1 MKKSKELCSLW
12 NNEQEVQTGNIK
24 ISELHEFKGHPFRV
38 EHDMQLFELS
48 RSIEEKGV
56 MVPLIVRANPDGK
69 GYEIIAGHRRKA
81 ACEWAGVDTVPVMVM
96 QMDDAEATIAMI
108 DSNLQR
114 EHIRPSEKAFTY
126 KMKLEAM
133 KQQGKRN
140 DLLQEDGTLSLVGTK
155 LENPTLEMNQLVCSY
170 DDLGKWQLGS
180 QQLEKEQPKVRAD
193 EMLARQIGESRNQ
206 IARYIRLT
214 NLIPKIM
221 DMVDEEKLAFR
232 SAVELSYLSEEEQYE
247 LHAVMELEQVIPS
260 LSQANRMKRMSQSGK
275 LDMDMLYEII
285 GEEKP
290 NQREK
295 LKLYAD
301 TLEEYFPSDFTPKQK
316 VELIQTLVKEWHLNQ
331 TQQQSRSNEKRGRKL
346 V

>member
-12 NNEQEVQTGNIK
+12 NNEQEVQTGNVK

-56 MVPLIVRANPDGK
+56 LVPLIVRTNPDGE

-114 EHIRPSEKAFTY
+114 EHIRPSEKAFAY

-140 DLLQEDGTLSLVGTK
+140 DLLQEDGTLSPVGTK

-180 QQLEKEQPKVRAD
+180 QQLEKEQPRVRAD

-214 NLIPKIM
+214 NLIPKIL

-316 VELIQTLVKEWHLNQ
+316 VELIQTLVKKWHLNQ
-331 TQQQSRSNEKRGRKL
+331 TQQQSRSNEKKGR
-346 V
+346 

>member
-12 NNEQEVQTGNIK
+12 NNEQEVQTGNVK

-56 MVPLIVRANPDGK
+56 LVPLIVRTNPDGE

-114 EHIRPSEKAFTY
+114 EHIRPSEKAFAY

-140 DLLQEDGTLSLVGTK
+140 DLFREEATLSPVGTK
-155 LENPTLEMNQLVCSY
+155 LENPTLELNQLVCSY

-180 QQLEKEQPKVRAD
+180 QQLEKEQPRVRTD

-214 NLIPKIM
+214 NLIPKIL

-331 TQQQSRSNEKRGRKL
+331 TQQQSRSNEKKGR
-346 V
+346 

>member
-12 NNEQEVQTGNIK
+12 NNEQEVQTGNVK

-38 EHDMQLFELS
+38 EHDMHLFELS
-48 RSIEEKGV
+48 RSIEEKGIL
-56 MVPLIVRANPDGK
+56 VPLIVRTNPDGE

-81 ACEWAGVDTVPVMVM
+81 ACEWAGVVTVPVMVM

-114 EHIRPSEKAFTY
+114 EHIRPSEKAFAY

-140 DLLQEDGTLSLVGTK
+140 DLFREEATLSPVGTK
-155 LENPTLEMNQLVCSY
+155 LENPTLELNQLVCSY

-180 QQLEKEQPKVRAD
+180 QQLEKEQPRVRTD

-214 NLIPKIM
+214 NLIPKIL

-232 SAVELSYLSEEEQYE
+232 SAVELSYLTEEEQYE
-247 LHAVMELEQVIPS
+247 LHAVIELEQVIPS

-275 LDMDMLYEII
+275 LDMDMIYEIL

-295 LKLYAD
+295 LKIYSD
-301 TLEEYFPSDFTPKQK
+301 TLEGYFPSDFTPKQK

-331 TQQQSRSNEKRGRKL
+331 TQQQSKSNEKKGR
-346 V
+346 

>member
-1 MKKSKELCSLW
+1 MSLKGTHFGLNMICSYLNYPKVLKK
-12 NNEQEVQTGNIK
+12 
-24 ISELHEFKGHPFRV
+24 R
-38 EHDMQLFELS
+38 
-48 RSIEEKGV
+48 GV
-56 MVPLIVRANPDGK
+56 LVPLIVRPNPDGE

-81 ACEWAGVDTVPVMVM
+81 ACDWAGVDTVPVIVM
-96 QMDDAEATIAMI
+96 QMDDVEATIAMI

-114 EHIRPSEKAFTY
+114 EHIRPSEKAFAY

-140 DLLQEDGTLSLVGTK
+140 DLFQDGTLSPVGTK
-155 LENPTLEMNQLVCSY
+155 LENPTLELNQLVCSY
-170 DDLGKWQLGS
+170 DDSGKWELGS
-180 QQLEKEQPKVRAD
+180 QPLEKERVRTD
-193 EMLARQIGESRNQ
+193 ELLARQIGESRNQ

-214 NLIPKIM
+214 NLIPKIL
-221 DMVDEEKLAFR
+221 DMVDEDKLAFR

-275 LDMDMLYEII
+275 LDMDMLYEIL

-295 LKLYAD
+295 LKIYAD
-301 TLEEYFPSDFTPKQK
+301 SLKGYFPSDFTPKQK
-316 VELIQTLVKEWHLNQ
+316 VELIEKLVREWSLNQ
-331 TQQQSRSNEKRGRKL
+331 AKTKTMGKKGR
-346 V
+346 

>member
-1 MKKSKELCSLW
+1 MSLRDIPFVWSMICSCL
-12 NNEQEVQTGNIK
+12 NYPEV
-24 ISELHEFKGHPFRV
+24 L
-38 EHDMQLFELS
+38 
-48 RSIEEKGV
+48 
-56 MVPLIVRANPDGK
+56 VPLIVRTNPDDE

-81 ACEWAGVDTVPVMVM
+81 DCEWAGVDTVSVMVM

-114 EHIRPSEKAFTY
+114 EHIRPSEKAFAY

-140 DLLQEDGTLSLVGTK
+140 DLFREEATLSPVGTK
-155 LENPTLEMNQLVCSY
+155 LENPTLELNQLVCSY

-214 NLIPKIM
+214 NLIPKIL

-232 SAVELSYLSEEEQYE
+232 SAVELSYLSE
-247 LHAVMELEQVIPS
+247 
-260 LSQANRMKRMSQSGK
+260 
-275 LDMDMLYEII
+275 
-285 GEEKP
+285 
-290 NQREK
+290 REK

-316 VELIQTLVKEWHLNQ
+316 VELIQTLVKKWHLNQ
-331 TQQQSRSNEKRGRKL
+331 TQQQSKLNEKKGR
-346 V
+346 

>member
-12 NNEQEVQTGNIK
+12 NNEQEVQTGNVK

-56 MVPLIVRANPDGK
+56 LVPLIVRTNPDGE

-114 EHIRPSEKAFTY
+114 EHIRPSEKAFAY

-140 DLLQEDGTLSLVGTK
+140 DLFREEATLSPVGTK
-155 LENPTLEMNQLVCSY
+155 LENPTLELNQLVCSY

-180 QQLEKEQPKVRAD
+180 QQLEKEQPRVRTD

-214 NLIPKIM
+214 NLIPKIL

-232 SAVELSYLSEEEQYE
+232 SAVELSYLTEEEQYE
-247 LHAVMELEQVIPS
+247 LHAVIELEQVIPS

-275 LDMDMLYEII
+275 LDMDMIYEIL

-295 LKLYAD
+295 LKIYSD
-301 TLEEYFPSDFTPKQK
+301 TLEGYFPSDFTPKQK

-331 TQQQSRSNEKRGRKL
+331 TQQQSKSNEKKGR
-346 V
+346 

>member
-12 NNEQEVQTGNIK
+12 NNEQEVQTGNVK

-38 EHDMQLFELS
+38 EHDMHLFELS
-48 RSIEEKGV
+48 RSIEEKGIL
-56 MVPLIVRANPDGK
+56 VPLIVRTNPDGE

-114 EHIRPSEKAFTY
+114 EHIRPSEKAFAY

-140 DLLQEDGTLSLVGTK
+140 DLLQEDGTLSPVGTK
-155 LENPTLEMNQLVCSY
+155 LENPTLELNQLVCSY

-180 QQLEKEQPKVRAD
+180 QQLEKEQPRVRTD

-214 NLIPKIM
+214 NLIPKIL

-232 SAVELSYLSEEEQYE
+232 SAVELSYLTEEEQYE
-247 LHAVMELEQVIPS
+247 LHAVIELEQVIPS

-275 LDMDMLYEII
+275 LDMDMIYEIL

-295 LKLYAD
+295 LKIYSD
-301 TLEEYFPSDFTPKQK
+301 TLEGYFPSDFTPKQK

-331 TQQQSRSNEKRGRKL
+331 TQQQSKSNEKKGR
-346 V
+346 

>member
-12 NNEQEVQTGNIK
+12 NNEQEVQTGNVK

-38 EHDMQLFELS
+38 EHDMHLFELS
-48 RSIEEKGV
+48 RSIEEKGIL
-56 MVPLIVRANPDGK
+56 VPLIVRTNPDGE

-114 EHIRPSEKAFTY
+114 EHIRPSEKAFAY

-140 DLLQEDGTLSLVGTK
+140 DLFQEEATLSPVGTK
-155 LENPTLEMNQLVCSY
+155 LENPTLELNQLVCSY

-180 QQLEKEQPKVRAD
+180 QQLEKELPRVRTD

-214 NLIPKIM
+214 NLIPKIL

-232 SAVELSYLSEEEQYE
+232 SAVELSYLTEEEQYE
-247 LHAVMELEQVIPS
+247 LHAVIELEQVIPS

-275 LDMDMLYEII
+275 LDMDMIYEIL

-295 LKLYAD
+295 LKIYSD
-301 TLEEYFPSDFTPKQK
+301 TLEGYFPSDFTPKQK

-331 TQQQSRSNEKRGRKL
+331 TQQQSKSDEKKGR
-346 V
+346 

>member
-12 NNEQEVQTGNIK
+12 NNEQEVQTGNVK

-56 MVPLIVRANPDGK
+56 LVPLIVRTNPDGE

-114 EHIRPSEKAFTY
+114 EHIKPSEKAFAY

-140 DLLQEDGTLSLVGTK
+140 DLLREDGTLSPVGTK
-155 LENPTLEMNQLVCSY
+155 LENPTLELNQLVCSY

-180 QQLEKEQPKVRAD
+180 QQLEKEQPRVRTD

-214 NLIPKIM
+214 ILIPKIL

-331 TQQQSRSNEKRGRKL
+331 TQQQSRSNEKKGR
-346 V
+346 

>member
-12 NNEQEVQTGNIK
+12 NNEQEVQTGNVK

-56 MVPLIVRANPDGK
+56 LVPLIVRTNPDGE

-114 EHIRPSEKAFTY
+114 EHIRPSEKAFAY

-140 DLLQEDGTLSLVGTK
+140 DLFREEATLSPVGTK
-155 LENPTLEMNQLVCSY
+155 LENPTLELNQLVGSY

-180 QQLEKEQPKVRAD
+180 QQLKKEQPRVRTD

-214 NLIPKIM
+214 NLIPKIL

-331 TQQQSRSNEKRGRKL
+331 TQQQSRSNEKKGR
-346 V
+346 

>member
-12 NNEQEVQTGNIK
+12 NNEQEVQTGNVK

-38 EHDMQLFELS
+38 EHDMHLFELS
-48 RSIEEKGV
+48 RSIEEKGIL
-56 MVPLIVRANPDGK
+56 VPLIVRTNPDGE

-114 EHIRPSEKAFTY
+114 EHIRPSEKAFAY

-140 DLLQEDGTLSLVGTK
+140 DLFREEATLSPVGTK
-155 LENPTLEMNQLVCSY
+155 LENPTLELNQLVCSY

-180 QQLEKEQPKVRAD
+180 QQLEKEQPRVRTD

-214 NLIPKIM
+214 NLIPKIL

-232 SAVELSYLSEEEQYE
+232 SSVELSYLTEEEQYE
-247 LHAVMELEQVIPS
+247 LHAVIELEQVIPS

-275 LDMDMLYEII
+275 LDMDMIYEIL

-295 LKLYAD
+295 LKIYSD
-301 TLEEYFPSDFTPKQK
+301 TLEGYFPSDFTPKQK

-331 TQQQSRSNEKRGRKL
+331 TQQQSKSNEKKGR
-346 V
+346 

>member
-1 MKKSKELCSLW
+1 MKKSKELCTLW
-12 NNEQEVQTGNIK
+12 NNEQEVQTGNVK

-48 RSIEEKGV
+48 ISIEEKGV
-56 MVPLIVRANPDGK
+56 LVPLIVRTNPDGE

-114 EHIRPSEKAFTY
+114 EHIRPSEKAFAY

-140 DLLQEDGTLSLVGTK
+140 DLFREEATLSPVGTK
-155 LENPTLEMNQLVCSY
+155 LENPTLELNQLVCSY

-180 QQLEKEQPKVRAD
+180 QQLEKEQPRVRTD

-214 NLIPKIM
+214 NLIPKIL

-232 SAVELSYLSEEEQYE
+232 SAVELSYLTEEEQYE
-247 LHAVMELEQVIPS
+247 LHAVIELEKVIPS

-275 LDMDMLYEII
+275 LDMDMIYEIL

-295 LKLYAD
+295 LKIYSD
-301 TLEEYFPSDFTPKQK
+301 TLEGYFPSDFTPKQK

-331 TQQQSRSNEKRGRKL
+331 TQQQSKSNEKKGR
-346 V
+346 

>member
-12 NNEQEVQTGNIK
+12 NNEQEVQTGNVK
-24 ISELHEFKGHPFRV
+24 ISELHEFKEHPFRV

-56 MVPLIVRANPDGK
+56 LVPLIVRTNPDGE

-114 EHIRPSEKAFTY
+114 EHIRPSEKAFAY

-140 DLLQEDGTLSLVGTK
+140 DLFREEATLSPVGTK
-155 LENPTLEMNQLVCSY
+155 LENPTLELNQLVCSY

-180 QQLEKEQPKVRAD
+180 QQLEKEQPKVRTD

-214 NLIPKIM
+214 NLIPKIL

-247 LHAVMELEQVIPS
+247 LHAVIELEQVIPS

-275 LDMDMLYEII
+275 LDMDMIYEIL

-295 LKLYAD
+295 LKIYSD
-301 TLEEYFPSDFTPKQK
+301 TLEGYFPSDFTPKQK

-331 TQQQSRSNEKRGRKL
+331 TQQQSKSNEKKGR
-346 V
+346 

>member
-12 NNEQEVQTGNIK
+12 NNEQEVQTGNVK

-38 EHDMQLFELS
+38 EHDMHLFELS
-48 RSIEEKGV
+48 RSIEEKGIL
-56 MVPLIVRANPDGK
+56 VPLIVRTNPDGE

-114 EHIRPSEKAFTY
+114 EHIRPSEKAFAY

-140 DLLQEDGTLSLVGTK
+140 DLFREEATLSPVGTK
-155 LENPTLEMNQLVCSY
+155 LENPTLELNQFVCSY

-180 QQLEKEQPKVRAD
+180 QQLEKEQPKVRTD

-214 NLIPKIM
+214 NLIPKIL

-232 SAVELSYLSEEEQYE
+232 SAVELSYLTEEEQYE
-247 LHAVMELEQVIPS
+247 LHAVIELEQVIPS

-275 LDMDMLYEII
+275 LDMDMIYEIL

-295 LKLYAD
+295 LKIYSD
-301 TLEEYFPSDFTPKQK
+301 TLEGYFPSDFTPKQK

-331 TQQQSRSNEKRGRKL
+331 TQQQSKSNEKKGR
-346 V
+346 

>member
-12 NNEQEVQTGNIK
+12 NNEQEVQTGNVK
-24 ISELHEFKGHPFRV
+24 ISKLHEFKGHPFRV

-56 MVPLIVRANPDGK
+56 LVPLIVRTNPDGE

-114 EHIRPSEKAFTY
+114 EHIRPSEKAFAY

-140 DLLQEDGTLSLVGTK
+140 DLLQEDGTLSPVGTK

-180 QQLEKEQPKVRAD
+180 QQLEKEQPRVRTD

-214 NLIPKIM
+214 NLIPKIL

-316 VELIQTLVKEWHLNQ
+316 VELIQTLVKKWHLNQ
-331 TQQQSRSNEKRGRKL
+331 TQQQSRSNEKKGR
-346 V
+346 

>member
-1 MKKSKELCSLW
+1 MKKSKEVCSLW
-12 NNEQEVQTGNIK
+12 NIEQEVQTGNVK

-48 RSIEEKGV
+48 RSIEEKGIL
-56 MVPLIVRANPDGK
+56 VPLIVRANPDGE

-114 EHIRPSEKAFTY
+114 EHIRPSEKAFAY

-140 DLLQEDGTLSLVGTK
+140 DLFRDEATLSPVGTK
-155 LENPTLEMNQLVCSY
+155 LENPTLELNQLVCSY
-170 DDLGKWQLGS
+170 DDLGKWKLGS
-180 QQLEKEQPKVRAD
+180 QQLEKEKPRVRTD

-214 NLIPKIM
+214 NLIPKIL

-316 VELIQTLVKEWHLNQ
+316 VELIQTLVKEWHMGQIQKESKL
-331 TQQQSRSNEKRGRKL
+331 NEKRGR
-346 V
+346 

>member
-1 MKKSKELCSLW
+1 MKKSKELCTLW
-12 NNEQEVQTGNIK
+12 NNEQEVQTGNVK

-38 EHDMQLFELS
+38 EHDMHLFELS
-48 RSIEEKGV
+48 RSIEEKGIL
-56 MVPLIVRANPDGK
+56 VPLIVRTNPDGE

-114 EHIRPSEKAFTY
+114 EHIRPSEKAFAY

-140 DLLQEDGTLSLVGTK
+140 DLFREEATLSPVGTK
-155 LENPTLEMNQLVCSY
+155 LENPTLELNQLVCSY

-180 QQLEKEQPKVRAD
+180 QQLEKEQPKVRTD

-214 NLIPKIM
+214 NLIPKIL

-232 SAVELSYLSEEEQYE
+232 SSVELSYLTEEEQYE
-247 LHAVMELEQVIPS
+247 LHAVIELEQVIPS

-275 LDMDMLYEII
+275 LDMDMIYEIL

-295 LKLYAD
+295 LKIYSD
-301 TLEEYFPSDFTPKQK
+301 TLEGYFPSDFTPKQK

-331 TQQQSRSNEKRGRKL
+331 TQQQSKSNEKKGR
-346 V
+346 

>member
-12 NNEQEVQTGNIK
+12 NNEQEVQTGNVK
-24 ISELHEFKGHPFRV
+24 ISELHELKGHPFRV

-56 MVPLIVRANPDGK
+56 LVPLIVRTNPDGE

-114 EHIRPSEKAFTY
+114 EHIRPSEKAFAY

-140 DLLQEDGTLSLVGTK
+140 DLLQEDGTLSPVGTK

-180 QQLEKEQPKVRAD
+180 QQLEKEQPRVRAD

-214 NLIPKIM
+214 NLIPKIL

-331 TQQQSRSNEKRGRKL
+331 TQQQSRSNEKKGR
-346 V
+346 

>member
-1 MKKSKELCSLW
+1 MKKSKELCTLW
-12 NNEQEVQTGNIK
+12 NNEQEVQTGNVK
-24 ISELHEFKGHPFRV
+24 INELHGFKGHPFRV
-38 EHDMQLFELS
+38 ENDMQLFELS

-56 MVPLIVRANPDGK
+56 LVPLIVRTNPDGE

-114 EHIRPSEKAFTY
+114 EHIRPSEKAFAY

-140 DLLQEDGTLSLVGTK
+140 DLFQEEATLSPVGTK
-155 LENPTLEMNQLVCSY
+155 LENPTLELNQLVCSY

-180 QQLEKEQPKVRAD
+180 QQLEKEQPRVRTD

-214 NLIPKIM
+214 NLIPKIL

-232 SAVELSYLSEEEQYE
+232 SAVELSYLTEEEQYE
-247 LHAVMELEQVIPS
+247 LHAVIELEQVIPS

-275 LDMDMLYEII
+275 LDMDMIYEIL

-295 LKLYAD
+295 LKIYSD
-301 TLEEYFPSDFTPKQK
+301 TLEGYFPSDFTPKQK

-331 TQQQSRSNEKRGRKL
+331 IQQQSKSNEKKGR
-346 V
+346 

>member
-12 NNEQEVQTGNIK
+12 NNEQEVQTGNVK

-38 EHDMQLFELS
+38 EHDMHLFELS
-48 RSIEEKGV
+48 RSIEEKGIL
-56 MVPLIVRANPDGK
+56 VPLIVRTNPDGE

-114 EHIRPSEKAFTY
+114 EHIRPSEKAFAY

-140 DLLQEDGTLSLVGTK
+140 DLLREDGTLSPVGTK
-155 LENPTLEMNQLVCSY
+155 LENPTLELNQLVCSY

-180 QQLEKEQPKVRAD
+180 QQLEKEQPRVRTD

-214 NLIPKIM
+214 NLIPKIL

-331 TQQQSRSNEKRGRKL
+331 TQQQSRSNEKKGR
-346 V
+346 

>member
-12 NNEQEVQTGNIK
+12 NNEQEVQTGNVK

-56 MVPLIVRANPDGK
+56 LVPLIVRTNPDGE

-114 EHIRPSEKAFTY
+114 EHIKPSEKAFAY

-140 DLLQEDGTLSLVGTK
+140 DLLWEGGTLSPVGTK
-155 LENPTLEMNQLVCSY
+155 LENPTLELNQLVCSY

-180 QQLEKEQPKVRAD
+180 QQLEKEQPRVRTD
-193 EMLARQIGESRNQ
+193 EMLARKIGESRNQ

-214 NLIPKIM
+214 NLIPKILN
-221 DMVDEEKLAFR
+221 MVDEEKLAFR

-260 LSQANRMKRMSQSGK
+260 LSQANRMKRMSQAGK

-301 TLEEYFPSDFTPKQK
+301 TLEEYFPSEFTPKQK

-331 TQQQSRSNEKRGRKL
+331 TQQQSRSYETKGR
-346 V
+346 

>member
-12 NNEQEVQTGNIK
+12 NNEQEVQTGNVK

-56 MVPLIVRANPDGK
+56 LVPLIVRTNPDGE

-114 EHIRPSEKAFTY
+114 EHIRPSEKAFAY

-140 DLLQEDGTLSLVGTK
+140 DLLREDGTLSLVGTK
-155 LENPTLEMNQLVCSY
+155 LKNPTLELNQLVCSY

-180 QQLEKEQPKVRAD
+180 QQLEKEQPKVRTD

-214 NLIPKIM
+214 NLIPKIL

-232 SAVELSYLSEEEQYE
+232 SSVELSYLTEEEQYE
-247 LHAVMELEQVIPS
+247 LHAVIELEKVIPS

-275 LDMDMLYEII
+275 LDMDMIYEIL

-295 LKLYAD
+295 LKIYSD
-301 TLEEYFPSDFTPKQK
+301 TLEGYFPSDFTPKQK

-331 TQQQSRSNEKRGRKL
+331 TQQQSKSNEKKGR
-346 V
+346 

>member
-12 NNEQEVQTGNIK
+12 NNEQEVQTGNVK
-24 ISELHEFKGHPFRV
+24 INELHDFKGHPFRV

-48 RSIEEKGV
+48 KSIEEKGV
-56 MVPLIVRANPDGK
+56 LVPLIVRPNPDGE

-81 ACEWAGVDTVPVMVM
+81 ACEWAGVDTVPVLVM
-96 QMDDAEATIAMI
+96 QMDDAEAIIAMV

-114 EHIRPSEKAFTY
+114 EHIRPSEKAFAY
-126 KMKLEAM
+126 KMKMEAM

-140 DLLQEDGTLSLVGTK
+140 DLLQEDGTLSPVGTK
-155 LENPTLEMNQLVCSY
+155 LENPTLELNQLVCSY
-170 DDLGKWQLGS
+170 DDLGKWQIGS
-180 QQLEKEQPKVRAD
+180 QQLEKEQPRVRAD

-214 NLIPKIM
+214 NLIPKIL

-232 SAVELSYLSEEEQYE
+232 SAVELSYLTEEEQYE

-316 VELIQTLVKEWHLNQ
+316 VKLIQTLVKEWHLNQ
-331 TQQQSRSNEKRGRKL
+331 TQQQSKSNEKKGR
-346 V
+346 

>member
-12 NNEQEVQTGNIK
+12 NNEQEVQTGNVK

-38 EHDMQLFELS
+38 EHDMHLFELS
-48 RSIEEKGV
+48 RSIEEKGIL
-56 MVPLIVRANPDGK
+56 VPLIVRTNPDGE

-114 EHIRPSEKAFTY
+114 EHIRPSEKAFAY

-140 DLLQEDGTLSLVGTK
+140 DLFREEATLSPVGTK
-155 LENPTLEMNQLVCSY
+155 LENPTLELNQLVCSY

-180 QQLEKEQPKVRAD
+180 QQLEKEQPKVRTD

-214 NLIPKIM
+214 NLIPKIL

-232 SAVELSYLSEEEQYE
+232 SSVELSYLTEEEQYE
-247 LHAVMELEQVIPS
+247 LHAVIELEQVIPS

-275 LDMDMLYEII
+275 LDMDMLYEIL

-295 LKLYAD
+295 LKIYAD
-301 TLEEYFPSDFTPKQK
+301 SLEGYFPSDFTPKQK
-316 VELIQTLVKEWHLNQ
+316 VELIEKLVKEWSLNQ
-331 TQQQSRSNEKRGRKL
+331 AKTMEKKGR
-346 V
+346 